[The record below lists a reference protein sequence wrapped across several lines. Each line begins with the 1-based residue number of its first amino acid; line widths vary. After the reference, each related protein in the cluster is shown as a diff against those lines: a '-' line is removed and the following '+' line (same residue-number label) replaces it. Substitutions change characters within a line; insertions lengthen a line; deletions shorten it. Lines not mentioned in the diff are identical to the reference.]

1 MTMTSPESETFMLP
15 EASDTHWG
23 LLPDVSAKNIKYA
36 VAKLQM
42 IRGVLAGAKGEI
54 LCLHIDVRSRRRPH
68 NCTVWRGSSA
78 SGYVVEKANGH
89 ITGSLINELCSAFAP
104 LAREIASRWPERV
117 RPEIIGIATD
127 GHRIVFSP
135 EYPQCH
141 GNEWLILHQ
150 KGKAPASIISDD
162 GVNGFFSKIS
172 SNKDKN

>member
-1 MTMTSPESETFMLP
+1 MTSSAPETFMLP
-15 EASDTHWG
+15 DGSGSQWG
-23 LLPDVSAKNIKYA
+23 VLPDVSMRHVKYA

-54 LCLHIDVRSRRRPH
+54 LCLHIDVRARRRPH
-68 NCTVWRGSSA
+68 GCTVWKGSHA
-78 SGYVVEKANGH
+78 LGYAVEKADGH
-89 ITGSLINELCSAFAP
+89 ITASLIDELCSAFAP

-141 GNEWLILHQ
+141 GSEWLIFHQ
-150 KGKAPASIISDD
+150 KGKAPAAIISDD
-162 GVNGFFSKIS
+162 GINGFFSKIS
-172 SNKDKN
+172 PSKDKN